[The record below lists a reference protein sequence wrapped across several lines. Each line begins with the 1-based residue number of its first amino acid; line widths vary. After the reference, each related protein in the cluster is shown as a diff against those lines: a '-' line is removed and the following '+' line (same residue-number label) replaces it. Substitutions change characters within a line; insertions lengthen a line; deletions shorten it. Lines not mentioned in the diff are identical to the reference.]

1 MSSSPD
7 LNNGRE
13 ETQEGEFLNEEEEN
27 EVGFEELVGEREDN
41 DRTGGNSFEDEEEE
55 QSATDKK
62 VNFLQQL
69 HPNIKEKL
77 VGNVWGIT
85 NLEPLRFIIAHNDYN
100 RIIRATTH
108 KRKKL
113 VPDNNGNFDENR
125 YEIIPYLKPR
135 DIIFNAIPTE
145 IISHENPL
153 GFIEHKFTIRFLTNT
168 GRKISIG
175 PKTIEEIVAELRERA
190 LVCTSRGASEA
201 FSIIINAFINDNQI
215 KINNETEAPGFYYI
229 NGKLRCYHINYTRRQ
244 PSKKQIQQCAELL
257 DILVTKYR
265 RKEIIPSVIKWA
277 IVAPFDYAIKQY
289 TDDGA
294 WIPWLYPYG
303 WTRTGKTT
311 IGKIVNGICG
321 KYADRKHRIP
331 FTSINSDAKFGFI
344 LSQTTYPITINEVG
358 ALGDER
364 HKVMLEM
371 VKNSIES
378 GVARSKHVNKTI
390 YTDIPALCPCVLT
403 SNPQPPKDPGFRS
416 KIIPIVF
423 TKYDT
428 HSSEEKAAFDMLM
441 AQRAAQLKV
450 LGDFAANYI
459 MKNQHILLKKRKE
472 ECDWKETAKVVI
484 VEFYKT
490 AGLDAPYWIDYFLE
504 EELHIVDDSAD
515 DVRLLVRAFF
525 INLINDTYNKYAR
538 IYDDTQGMEKTFS
551 MRFNFCCDKELIPS
565 ITLIHGGH
573 TVVIFSDIMKE
584 LRNPKSGIDSSEIA
598 SLQELA
604 NTMGLEY
611 GQKWL
616 NGKNTK
622 VAYGDMAK
630 FISFLNSEIEDKENH
645 SQSETTS
652 ALAV

>member
-1 MSSSPD
+1 MSSSSSD
-7 LNNGRE
+7 FTNGRE
-13 ETQEGEFLNEEEEN
+13 EEQEEEFLDDEEEK
-27 EVGFEELVGEREDN
+27 EVGFEELVGTKGAN
-41 DRTGGNSFEDEEEE
+41 DRTGDSFKEEEDEE
-55 QSATDKK
+55 AARDKK
-62 VNFLQQL
+62 VDFLQQL

-77 VGNVWGIT
+77 AGNVWGIT
-85 NLEPLRFIIAHNDYN
+85 NLEPLRFIIAHKDYN

-113 VPDNNGNFDENR
+113 VQDNKGDFDENR

-135 DIIFNAIPTE
+135 DIIFNAIPRE

-153 GFIEHKFTIRFLTNT
+153 GFIEHKFTIRFTTNT
-168 GRKISIG
+168 GRNMSIG
-175 PKTIEEIVAELRERA
+175 PRTIEEIVAELRERA
-190 LVCTSRGASEA
+190 LVCTSRSAGEA
-201 FSIIINAFINDNQI
+201 LSIIINAFINDNKV
-215 KINNETEAPGFYYI
+215 KINDEIEASGFYYI
-229 NGKLRCYHINYTRRQ
+229 NGKLRSYHINHPR

-265 RKEIIPSVIKWA
+265 RKEIIPTIIKWG
-277 IVAPFDYAIKQY
+277 IIAPFNYAIKQY
-289 TDDGA
+289 TDDGQ
-294 WIPWLYPYG
+294 WLPWLYPYG

-311 IGKIVNGICG
+311 IGKIVNGIWG
-321 KYADRKHRIP
+321 KYSDRKHRIP

-358 ALGDER
+358 ALSDER

-378 GVARSKHVNKTI
+378 RVARSKHVNKTI
-390 YTDIPALCPCVLT
+390 YTDIPALCACVLT

-423 TKYDT
+423 TKEDR
-428 HSSEEKAAFDMLM
+428 HSPEEKAAFDLLM
-441 AQRAAQLKV
+441 SQRAAQLEA
-450 LGDFAANYI
+450 LGEFSADYI
-459 MKNQHILLKKRKE
+459 MKNQHVLLKKNKE
-472 ECDWKETAKVVI
+472 ECNWKETAKVI
-484 VEFYKT
+484 ITEFYKT
-490 AGLDAPYWIDYFLE
+490 GGGLDAPYWIDHFLE

-538 IYDDTQGMEKTFS
+538 IYDDTQGMEKTFH
-551 MRFNFCCDKELIPS
+551 MRFNFCCEKELIPS
-565 ITLIHGGH
+565 TSLIHGGQ
-573 TVVIFSDIMKE
+573 TIVIFSDIMKE
-584 LRNPKSGIDSSEIA
+584 LRNPKSGIDASEVA

-604 NTMGLEY
+604 NTVGLEY

-630 FISFLNSEIEDKENH
+630 FIRFLDSEIEDKENPE
-645 SQSETTS
+645 QSETTS
-652 ALAV
+652 AQAV